1 MRVKLGSSRDDAVG
15 EAYDKVSKMLGTGYP
30 GGPVVDALA
39 AEGDPAAV
47 NFPRAMMSKG
57 LEFSFSGLKTAVAVH
72 LERAGMPQSKS
83 ALQDICASFQAAV
96 VEVLVAKTRRAVAQT
111 GRAEVRV
118 VGASRPTRG
127 SALPRPR
134 RRDETDFDSRRCR
147 GRTAATT
154 RR

>member
-1 MRVKLGSSRDDAVG
+1 MVSGGHTELLDVRGLGAYVKLGSTRDDAVG

-83 ALQDICASFQAAV
+83 PPGTSAPASRRRWWRSSWP
-96 VEVLVAKTRRAVAQT
+96 RRAAPLRRPG
-111 GRAEVRV
+111 GRRFASWV
-118 VGASRPTRG
+118 ASRPTRG
-127 SALPRPR
+127 SVSP
-134 RRDETDFDSRRCR
+134 
-147 GRTAATT
+147 
-154 RR
+154 